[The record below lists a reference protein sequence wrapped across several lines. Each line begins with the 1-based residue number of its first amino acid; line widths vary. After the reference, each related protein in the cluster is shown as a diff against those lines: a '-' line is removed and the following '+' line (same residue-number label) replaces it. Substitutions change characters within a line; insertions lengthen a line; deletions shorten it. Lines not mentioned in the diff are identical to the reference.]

1 MKHTPSIKICVSGA
15 RDTSICGTDALDMAT
30 KLGAAIAG
38 AGAVLTTGAVQGF
51 PLWAAKSA
59 KQSGGTT
66 IGFSPAASAHE
77 HINVFRLSADYQDL
91 IVYTGFGVSGCDLLL
106 TRSSDAIIFGCG
118 RIGTIHEFVGAFQEG
133 KILGILEG
141 DWNTDELLKE
151 IIALD
156 VSRDHDLIIF
166 DKDPHRLVERI
177 IKKHK
182 EITTE
187 IYADKK

>member
-1 MKHTPSIKICVSGA
+1 MNHKGSIKICVSGA
-15 RDTSICGTDALDMAT
+15 RDTGICGTGALDMAT
-30 KLGAAIAG
+30 KLGTAIAQSG
-38 AGAVLTTGAVQGF
+38 SVLTTGAVQGF

-59 KQSGGTT
+59 KQSGGIT

-77 HINVFRLSADYQDL
+77 HTEVFRLSADYQDL

-106 TRSSDAIIFGCG
+106 TRSSDAVIFGCG
-118 RIGTIHEFVGAFQEG
+118 RIGTVHEFVGAFQEG
-133 KILGILEG
+133 KVLGILEG
-141 DWNTDELLKE
+141 DWNTDELLRE

-166 DKDPHRLVERI
+166 DADPHRLVDRI
-177 IKKHK
+177 IKKVH
-182 EITTE
+182 E